1 MDKTPLY
8 NSIIIKTY
16 IDYLASA
23 YPSVNIE
30 ELLAFSDI
38 SNYELEDQGHWFT
51 QNQVNRF
58 QEYVTQALPGRNI
71 AREAGR
77 HIASPSASRII
88 RQSIAGFIS
97 PSIAYWAIEKLGA
110 SISRHQ
116 TMKINKISNNKIEII
131 AAPHK
136 NVKEESF
143 QCENR
148 FGMFEAVTEVFTNKY
163 AEVEH
168 PECIHKGGNCCR
180 YIISWEQPKSFFWRR
195 ISYYSFAMSL
205 ITAIPLFFF
214 LDFIYWSLFFLL
226 ALLISVGFSI
236 ISYTYQSK
244 EMTTNLAGQGKVSDE
259 LIEQINLR
267 YNELLLIR
275 EISEGTSNILD
286 PAKLLL
292 FITESLQKRLQFNR
306 CMIMLANPEKT
317 KLVYTAGYGHTEEEE
332 LLLKNIDFNLTNP
345 HSKGIFYLAYRDQK
359 PYLINN
365 VEDIENNLSGKSA
378 SFIKKLGINAF
389 ICVPI
394 IYEGRSEGI
403 LAVDNTRSK
412 NRPTQSDLSLLM
424 GIAPQIG
431 ISLNNAIA
439 HKKLKESEERF
450 RNISDNAPDVIY
462 RLDASGQFTY
472 VNPAWEKLSG
482 CNIEETTGI
491 NFTDF
496 LHQQE
501 RETFSSAVKSIIASK
516 AILQDHKFNL
526 VRKNGGSRQI
536 VLTGAPDLDSEGNV
550 IGIMGTLKDVTRLRV
565 MEEQLMQAAKMEAVG
580 TLTGGIAHD
589 FNNIIQAIMGYNQLL
604 MMENRGNKTERL
616 YLANIEKLIQRSIDL
631 IRQLL
636 FFSKKSD
643 PLTRVVN
650 INDEIRNM
658 QKLLGK
664 SIPKMIEIKTELAD
678 DIFPINADSIQMS
691 QIVMN
696 LVINARDAISD
707 SGVIK
712 IKTRNLTFTDNTAV
726 SGFTMLPGNY
736 IEVSVSD
743 NGSSMDNEVMEH
755 IFEPFYTTKEAG
767 KGTGLG
773 LSIVY
778 SIVRNHDGV
787 IYCESEKGKGTSFI
801 ILLPAA
807 SSEQEKQPISTQ
819 AELLIGG
826 RETILLVDDEKSI
839 LEIGKDYLERY
850 GYKVMTAGNGEE
862 AVDIYQRLG
871 DKINLVILD
880 LIMPG
885 RGGKKCLLDLLKIN
899 PGIKVLMASGFANA
913 AQEEELIKAGA
924 AAFLHKPYQPDD
936 FIIAIRN
943 IMDGKSQSAS
953 GVTPL
958 QIINGV

>member
-16 IDYLASA
+16 IDYLESA

-30 ELLAFSDI
+30 ELLSFSDI
-38 SNYELEDQGHWFT
+38 SNYELEDRGHWLT

-77 HIASPSASRII
+77 HIASPSASRIL

-97 PSIAYWAIEKLGA
+97 PSIAYWAIEKLG
-110 SISRHQ
+110 SSVSRHQ

-136 NVKEESF
+136 NVKEESY

-148 FGMFEAVTEVFTNKY
+148 LGMFEAVTEVFTHKY
-163 AEVEH
+163 AEVDH
-168 PECIHKGGNCCR
+168 PECIHKDGNCCR
-180 YIISWEQPKSFFWRR
+180 YIISWEEPKSFFWKR
-195 ISYYSFAMSL
+195 IGYYSLGLSL
-205 ITAIPLFFF
+205 ITAIPLFFLLTF
-214 LDFIYWSLFFLL
+214 TYWSIFLL
-226 ALLISVGFSI
+226 LSLLISAGTSI
-236 ISYTYQSK
+236 IGYIFQSK
-244 EMTTNLAGQGKVSDE
+244 EMINNLVSQGKVSDE

-275 EISEGTSNILD
+275 EIGEGTSNILD
-286 PAKLLL
+286 PAKLLA

-332 LLLKNIDFNLTNP
+332 QLLKNIYFNLNNP
-345 HSKGIFYLAYRDQK
+345 CSKGIFYLAYRDQK

-365 VEDIENNLSGKSA
+365 IEDIENNLSGKSA

-394 IYEGRSEGI
+394 VYEGKAEGI

-412 NRPTQSDLSLLM
+412 NQPTQSDLSLLM

-450 RNISDNAPDVIY
+450 RNLSDNSPDVIY
-462 RLDASGQFTY
+462 RLDLDGRFTY
-472 VNPAWEKLSG
+472 VNPAWFNLSG
-482 CNIEETTGI
+482 YNKEETSGHQL
-491 NFTDF
+491 TDF
-496 LHQQE
+496 LQE
-501 RETFSSAVKSIIASK
+501 EDGETFSSAIKSIINNKS
-516 AILQDHKFNL
+516 ILQDHKFNL
-526 VRKNGGSRQI
+526 ARKNNGSRHI
-536 VLTGAPDLDSEGNV
+536 VLTGAPDIDAEGKV
-550 IGIMGTLKDVTRLRV
+550 IGIMGTIKDVTRLRV
-565 MEEQLMQAAKMEAVG
+565 MEGQLMQAAKMEAVG

-604 MMENRGNKTERL
+604 MLENKDNKTQRL

-643 PLTRVVN
+643 PLSRAVN
-650 INDEIRNM
+650 LNDEIRNM

-664 SIPKMIEIKTELAD
+664 SIPKMIEIETELTD

-691 QIVMN
+691 QIIMN
-696 LVINARDAISD
+696 LVINARDSICE
-707 SGVIK
+707 SGRIT
-712 IKTRNLTFTDNTAV
+712 IKTKNVTFTENTAV
-726 SGFTMLPGNY
+726 SSFTVLPGNY
-736 IEVSVSD
+736 VELSVSD
-743 NGSSMDNEVMEH
+743 NGSGMGNEVIEH
-755 IFEPFYTTKEAG
+755 IFEPFYTTKEEG
-767 KGTGLG
+767 RGTGLG

-778 SIVRNHDGV
+778 SIIRNHDGI

-801 ILLPAA
+801 TLLPAA
-807 SSEQEKQPISTQ
+807 SSEQEKQPAAAQ
-819 AELLIGG
+819 AELLMGG
-826 RETILLVDDEKSI
+826 GETILLVDDEKSI
-839 LEIGKDYLERY
+839 LEIEKDSLERY

-862 AVDIYQRLG
+862 AIDIYRRLG

-899 PGIKVLMASGFANA
+899 PGIKVVMASGFASA

-924 AAFLHKPYQPDD
+924 AGFLHKPYQPDD

-943 IMDGKSQSAS
+943 IMDGKFQSA
-953 GVTPL
+953 GGLTPL